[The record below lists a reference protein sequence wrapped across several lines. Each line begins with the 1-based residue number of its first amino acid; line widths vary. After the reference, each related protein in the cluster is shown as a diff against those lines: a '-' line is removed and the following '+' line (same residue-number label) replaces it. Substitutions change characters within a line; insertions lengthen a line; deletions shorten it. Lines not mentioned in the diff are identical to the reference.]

1 MPAASILRSVE
12 MAAAQMI
19 YAANLWLFFVL
30 LVGIILVPGMDMM
43 FVLANALTRGR
54 RAGLAA
60 TLGLMVGGVCHTLF
74 GTVAVAGL
82 SRLMPTVYG
91 PMLMIGSAYMVWIGI
106 SLIRSSIVIDAVGD
120 EAVRSSRAVFVQG
133 IVTCLLNPK
142 AWLFILAVYPQFMSH
157 AYGPLWPQASV
168 MGAMTISVQFIV
180 YGALAVAASRG
191 RDALISNPTLT
202 IWVGRGAGLLLV
214 TIACFTLL
222 RGWAEL

>member
-1 MPAASILRSVE
+1 MAYTAS
-12 MAAAQMI
+12 
-19 YAANLWLFFVL
+19 LWLYFVL

-60 TLGLMVGGVCHTLF
+60 TLGLMVGGVCHTIF

-91 PMLMIGSAYMVWIGI
+91 PMLMIGSAYMVWIGV
-106 SLIRSSIVIDAVGD
+106 SLIRSSIVIAAVDG
-120 EAVRSSRAVFVQG
+120 EAIRSSRAVFVQG

-142 AWLFILAVYPQFMSH
+142 AWLFILAVYPQFMSP
-157 AYGPLWPQASV
+157 AYGALWPQALV
-168 MGAMTISVQFIV
+168 MGAMTISVQFVV
-180 YGALAVAASRG
+180 YGGLAVAAARG
-191 RDALISNPTLT
+191 RDALVSNPALT

-214 TIACFTLL
+214 AIAGYTLV